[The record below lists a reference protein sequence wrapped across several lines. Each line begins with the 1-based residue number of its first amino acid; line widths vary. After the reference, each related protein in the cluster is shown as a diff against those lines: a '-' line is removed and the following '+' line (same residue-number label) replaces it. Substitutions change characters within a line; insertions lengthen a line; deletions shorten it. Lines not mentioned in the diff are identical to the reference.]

1 MGAAPEDIARTQ
13 AEKRRDLKLANGG
26 NLANMLEPE
35 AARELFLAS
44 CTFVIFVSEATTKV
58 MLMMTMTMML

>member
-1 MGAAPEDIARTQ
+1 MAPGSQ
-13 AEKRRDLKLANGG
+13 AEKRRDFKLASGD
-26 NLANMLEPE
+26 NLPNMPEPE

-44 CTFVIFVSEATTKV
+44 CTFVIIVSEATTKM